1 MATILKEHRLAS
13 SSIKFAGVLNNDEV
27 KKIANELEWK
37 QDDTGEL
44 RKVMDVYNDNSYLS
58 NDGECYV
65 ANDGVLTNE
74 RNLTEVR
81 DVLKQFGY
89 LNKNTRSE
97 STDEYIAKL
106 NKRTEFNFENS
117 SWGNDET
124 DSARDES
131 KDLRIYFPYPGS
143 DEFYKFVIYQ
153 NETIGDDGESISVDT
168 IEEVISELKKIKNKT
183 MDAKSKYEDLK
194 NEVLNVGLIDY
205 KIFKESN
212 SDTLA
217 IMPLEED
224 VAILIIKKEDLIGIN
239 YSWGGFMETELS
251 KIPIDQELTSKVNW
265 NGHPKDIIK
274 SITKAVEAD
283 IINKQNQNNPEMKKT
298 TEEQI
303 AYLKDFIIRWN
314 AMEDLMDD
322 GERFLVNGNLQSEYD
337 SFLTDNELEALSA
350 DELLDNLIAQ
360 QDEWLAQVNKEAELD
375 LEEKNAFNDASLFVE
390 EYKDYLIGKE
400 ITYGK
405 GVKYKITDV
414 IDDGHVSIVLASDSG
429 FKAEHLFEGDNLEN
443 FINGEDVESQFV
455 ESTFALLIQEEKE
468 TKEEK
473 KTGSIN
479 NPENRYFV
487 YNSKRNFIA
496 SGHEYQ
502 SEASADLH
510 YRAVELGEKDLD
522 ILEKKVLPV
531 DPNDDSNWNLS
542 LSDYSIIKEAID
554 FGVTEGDY
562 DANAASAYFDKYKS
576 ESKFSS
582 VIKAR
587 LVIYME
593 HADKHFKN
601 AVISSQYEK
610 ALRFKETKEKLM
622 NELLNIIK
630 KDI

>member
-1 MATILKEHRLAS
+1 MAKLKEYKLAS
-13 SSIKFAGVLNNDEV
+13 NNIKFTGVLSNDEV
-27 KKIANELEWK
+27 KRIA
-37 QDDTGEL
+37 GEL
-44 RKVMDVYNDNSYLS
+44 DWNDNSENKNTYL
-58 NDGECYV
+58 NKDGECYV

-74 RNLTEVR
+74 KNLIEVKDVLTE
-81 DVLKQFGY
+81 LGY
-89 LNKNTRSE
+89 LEKPTRWQY
-97 STDEYIAKL
+97 TDEYIAKL
-106 NKRTEFNFENS
+106 NKETEFNFENS

-168 IEEVISELKKIKNKT
+168 IEEVISELNNIKNKT

-194 NEVLNVGLIDY
+194 NEVLNVGLIPN
-205 KIFKESN
+205 KIINEN
-212 SDTLA
+212 EVEILA
-217 IMPLEED
+217 IMPLEFQQLVND
-224 VAILIIKKEDLIGIN
+224 VAIFIIKKENSIGIN
-239 YSWGGFMETELS
+239 YSWGGFTSLKEAGLLKST
-251 KIPIDQELTSKVNW
+251 IDSELTSKVNW

-274 SITKAVEAD
+274 SITKAVEVD
-283 IINKQNQNNPEMKKT
+283 IINKQNQNNQEMKKT

-314 AMEDLMDD
+314 AMEDLMDE

-350 DELLDNLIAQ
+350 DDLLDNLIAQ
-360 QDEWLAQVNKEAELD
+360 QDEFLAQVNKEAELD

-414 IDDGHVSIVLASDSG
+414 IDDGHVSIVLASDSR

-443 FINGEDVESQFV
+443 FINGEDIESQFD

-610 ALRFKETKEKLM
+610 ASRFKETKEKLM